1 MNTDLV
7 GGAAMPAQPKAFRA
21 FPHDWFSTDYVSDWI
36 THDVARDSERRPL
49 LQQMLSSAP
58 FTHDAALKVLDV
70 GAGYGV
76 VTEEVL
82 KTFPA
87 ARITLQDYSPPML
100 DQARQRLAKHS
111 DQLHFVVCDLLDQ
124 SWPQKVGGPFD
135 LVVSAIV
142 LHNLPSVDN
151 IFACYQAIND
161 LLGPEGWFLN
171 YDRFVDGPGPHVG
184 ELLVTGFVQVECIWQ
199 QPPHAIVAAGQ
210 SPS

>member
-1 MNTDLV
+1 
-7 GGAAMPAQPKAFRA
+7 MPAQPKAFRA

-87 ARITLQDYSPPML
+87 ARITLQDYSQPML

-111 DQLHFVVCDLLDQ
+111 DRRAGSISGGQRKQSGSTWNGITKISTPRQTYLDPHPLFRTR
-124 SWPQKVGGPFD
+124 SAVPPLAR
-135 LVVSAIV
+135 LV
-142 LHNLPSVDN
+142 
-151 IFACYQAIND
+151 
-161 LLGPEGWFLN
+161 
-171 YDRFVDGPGPHVG
+171 R
-184 ELLVTGFVQVECIWQ
+184 
-199 QPPHAIVAAGQ
+199 
-210 SPS
+210 